1 MSNTNEIKSLY
12 RIYRPKGFGEV
23 VGQDYVTKTL
33 INQIANDRV
42 GHAYLF
48 CGTRGTGKTSVAKI
62 FADAINCKNFDAGKV
77 CGKCE
82 WCKNPNK
89 GLDII
94 EIDAASNNGVDAVR
108 DLIEAVKYP
117 PVVGKYRVY
126 IIDEVH
132 MFSGSAFN
140 ALLKTLEEPPAHV
153 VFILATTEPHKLLP
167 TVQSRCL
174 RFDFRNV
181 SAADIAGVVKK
192 VFKKENILADI
203 ESIEQ
208 IAAEGRGSV
217 RDALSFA
224 DTVVQYCSGRQIT
237 GDDIGK
243 IVGKIDEKT
252 LKNLISAI
260 ISNETKVIHNLCGQI
275 FDNSNNANRVTAD
288 MLAALKTAY
297 IEAPTAKT
305 ANTLKIF
312 MELEMQIKNSLNARE
327 YFETAGLVAAAFGM

>member
-1 MSNTNEIKSLY
+1 MDTNVKSLY
-12 RIYRPKGFGEV
+12 RVYRPKSFAEV
-23 VGQDYVTKTL
+23 VGQDFVTKTL
-33 INQIANDRV
+33 INQIANGKI

-62 FADAINCKNFDAGKV
+62 FANAVNCRAFANGKV

-82 WCKNPNK
+82 WCKSANK
-89 GLDII
+89 NMDII

-108 DLIEAVKYP
+108 DLVDAVVYP
-117 PVVGKYRVY
+117 PVAGRYKVY
-126 IIDEVH
+126 IVDEVH

-181 SAADIAGVVKK
+181 ATADIVKVISGV
-192 VFKKENILADI
+192 FTKEKISADDDAV
-203 ESIEQ
+203 EQ

-224 DTVVQYCSGRQIT
+224 DTVTQYCAGEKITVKTINKIT
-237 GDDIGK
+237 GSVDDK
-243 IVGKIDEKT
+243 ILEDLGTAIAERQVKKIEDLCAHIFAK
-252 LKNLISAI
+252 S
-260 ISNETKVIHNLCGQI
+260 SNT
-275 FDNSNNANRVTAD
+275 NRITAD
-288 MLAALKTAY
+288 FLRVLKKLYTA
-297 IEAPTAKT
+297 APTGKT
-305 ANTLKIF
+305 ANALKLF
-312 MELEMQIKNSLNARE
+312 MELDMKIKYSLNGAE
-327 YFETAGLVAAAFGM
+327 QFETAAMLASAYAG

>member
-1 MSNTNEIKSLY
+1 MNQSIKSFY
-12 RIYRPKGFGEV
+12 RVYRPKNFGEV

-33 INQIANDRV
+33 INQIANDKV

-62 FADAINCKNFDAGKV
+62 FAEAVNCLNFTNGRV

-89 GLDII
+89 SLDII

-108 DLIEAVKYP
+108 DLIDAAKFP
-117 PVVGKYRVY
+117 PVVGRYKIY

-132 MFSGSAFN
+132 MFSSNAFN
-140 ALLKTLEEPPAHV
+140 ALLKTLEEPPPHII
-153 VFILATTEPHKLLP
+153 FILATTEPHKLLP

-181 SAADIAGVVKK
+181 PTADIAKVVKS
-192 VFKKENILADI
+192 VFAKEKILAD
-203 ESIEQ
+203 ENAVEQ

-224 DTVVQYCSGRQIT
+224 DMVTQYCGGEKIT
-237 GDDIGK
+237 GTAINK
-243 IVGKIDEKT
+243 ITGAADESVMKKLTDAIMNRETAKIASLCGEIFNKCNNTNRVVTDYLRV
-252 LKNLISAI
+252 LKN
-260 ISNETKVIHNLCGQI
+260 
-275 FDNSNNANRVTAD
+275 
-288 MLAALKTAY
+288 AY
-297 IEAPTAKT
+297 IAAPTDKI
-305 ANTLKIF
+305 ANALKIF
-312 MELEMQIKNSLNARE
+312 MDLEMSIKHSVSGAE
-327 YFETAGLVAAAFGM
+327 HFETAALVASVYGG